1 MIKFQILSVLTVLTV
16 EHILYCSKFH
26 ITWRTNKH
34 HHVLK
39 HLKRRKK
46 HGIAVNQPNF
56 IVWFKFIKTVNLITT
71 KYSLTWG
78 WYKWREE
85 TKGMC
90 TYLREEGEG
99 GGEEVSHGELHQEVV
114 HPGQLGRW
122 RWFFFFLYLLC
133 FAKAKH
139 FTYLWCKLQDE
150 VRKINKVLNFSFL
163 EFSDLCIRTPWEW
176 GISAYTASPL
186 LYCWKNSSLIVNWD
200 KTQIFNYLVITSWL
214 LKSLSWI

>member
-1 MIKFQILSVLTVLTV
+1 MGKHLLVFGVTHHGMIKFQILSVLTVLTV

-114 HPGQLGRW
+114 HPGQLGVERGLGCVI
-122 RWFFFFLYLLC
+122 FIIFLLFDTSKY
-133 FAKAKH
+133 
-139 FTYLWCKLQDE
+139 FT
-150 VRKINKVLNFSFL
+150 IM
-163 EFSDLCIRTPWEW
+163 
-176 GISAYTASPL
+176 
-186 LYCWKNSSLIVNWD
+186 
-200 KTQIFNYLVITSWL
+200 
-214 LKSLSWI
+214 